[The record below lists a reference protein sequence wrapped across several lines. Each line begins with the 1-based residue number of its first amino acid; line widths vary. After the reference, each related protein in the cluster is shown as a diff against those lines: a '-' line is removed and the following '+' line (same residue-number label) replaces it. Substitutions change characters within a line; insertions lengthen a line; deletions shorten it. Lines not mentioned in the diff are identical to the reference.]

1 MLLHRSH
8 VCWRSL
14 IFLVGQ
20 VVMATCESE
29 VPFGSVVSAPR
40 LEKIEMLR
48 LAMLDASGIR
58 PGSAWVWT
66 APEREP
72 YSMSAMEGRSVDCP
86 RL

>member
-1 MLLHRSH
+1 MLLRRSH

-20 VVMATCESE
+20 VDMAACERDACL
-29 VPFGSVVSAPR
+29 GSVASAPR

-48 LAMLDASGIR
+48 LAMLAALRFG
-58 PGSAWVWT
+58 PGSAGSWS

-72 YSMSAMEGRSVDCP
+72 YCMSAMEGRSSDCP
-86 RL
+86 EL